1 MANYSCRN
9 CDCTEEIFAG
19 HKRPTHCDHGNLFE
33 KARPDGESKP
43 RRRPKKQSEPKR
55 DWTDANAKVE
65 IEGRCRVCG
74 WEGEGL
80 ERAHIMG
87 RRYDQPVHTGTRT
100 LYVNPLDVLPLCP
113 VFAPEKCHHRYDHRE
128 LDLLPF
134 LAPEEQTRAVEV
146 AGGIEAARKRV
157 APLRHREEV
166 EESAWAPVERSEV
179 AA

>member
-1 MANYSCRN
+1 VTTWLARN
-9 CDCTEEIFAG
+9 CGCTDTPVMG
-19 HKRPTHCDHGNLFE
+19 KKRPRFCEHGNLFE
-33 KARPDGESKP
+33 KERADGARQS
-43 RRRPKKQSEPKR
+43 RRPKKHSEPKR
-55 DWTDANAKVE
+55 DWADANAKVE

-74 WEGEGL
+74 WEGDGL

-87 RRYDQPVHTGTRT
+87 RKYDQPAYTGTRT
-100 LYVNPLDVLPLCP
+100 LYVNPLDILPLCP
-113 VFAPEKCHHRYDHRE
+113 VFSPEKCHHRYDHKE

-166 EESAWAPVERSEV
+166 EESAYVERSEV
-179 AA
+179 PG